1 MIVEGIVAP
10 MELSHLP
17 YKKRTY
23 EYYIGRAG
31 LERVGKKKWN
41 CHVADVV
48 RRLIAALQPDET
60 VIGGGNVT
68 KLEMLPP
75 RCRQGAN
82 ANAFKGGFRLWAND
96 SVASPNVSST
106 RTRSKKRS
114 ERAEERPPTHRV
126 LA

>member
-1 MIVEGIVAP
+1 

-23 EYYIGRAG
+23 EYYVGRAG
-31 LERVGKKKWN
+31 LERVGKKKMELS
-41 CHVADVV
+41 CSRVV
-48 RRLIAALQPDET
+48 RRLTAALQPDET

-68 KLEMLPP
+68 KVEMLPP

-82 ANAFKGGFRLWAND
+82 ANAFNGGFRLWAND
-96 SVASPNVSST
+96 SVVPPNVSSI
-106 RTRSKKRS
+106 RTRSKERF